1 MKKNLL
7 LVLCTLVLMFSL
19 TACGSNADEKI
30 GGLPKSN
37 YEEMLKNTITQLE
50 SIDGATAESY
60 ITQAESSD
68 DQVSA
73 GLFADWKECYSLKG
87 EFVDY
92 YDNNAVVGGV
102 NIGPINIGGTKAF
115 DVSKSGKTITATL
128 VGHYSKRDLK
138 LTVVFNANKVQDG
151 PTAINIEPIY
161 SLGETMQKAGLNTVM
176 GILIVFCMLI
186 VMSGVIKCFEIIP
199 KLEKKAK
206 EKNAPE
212 EKPIATPVATTAAPK
227 KETDDLQLVA
237 VIAAAIAASTGA
249 STDSF
254 VVRSIKKRY

>member
-37 YEEMLKNTITQLE
+37 YEEMLKNTMTQLE

-87 EFVDY
+87 DFVDY

-138 LTVVFNANKVQDG
+138 LTVVFNANDMKSG
-151 PTAINIEPIY
+151 ATAINIEPVY

-176 GILIVFCMLI
+176 GILIVFAMLI
-186 VMSGVIKCFEIIP
+186 VMSGIIKSFELIA
-199 KLEKKAK
+199 KVQNKAKAK
-206 EKNAPE
+206 EE
-212 EKPIATPVATTAAPK
+212 VVVAAPAAVSAPVK
-227 KETDDLQLVA
+227 NETDDLQLVA

-254 VVRSIKKRY
+254 VVRSIKKRR

>member
-19 TACGSNADEKI
+19 TACGSHADEKI

-37 YEEMLKNTITQLE
+37 YEEMLKNTMTQLE

-68 DQVSA
+68 DTVSA
-73 GLFADWKECYSLKG
+73 GLFRNWVECYKVRG

-102 NIGPINIGGTKAF
+102 NIGPFNIGGTKAF

-138 LTVVFNANKVQDG
+138 LTVVFNANDMKSG
-151 PTAINIEPIY
+151 ATAINIEPVY

-176 GILIVFCMLI
+176 GILIVFAMLI
-186 VMSGVIKCFEIIP
+186 VMSGIIKSFELIA
-199 KLEKKAK
+199 KVQNKAKAK
-206 EKNAPE
+206 EEVVVSAPAAVSAPVKN
-212 EKPIATPVATTAAPK
+212 
-227 KETDDLQLVA
+227 ETDDLQLVA

-254 VVRSIKKRY
+254 VVRSIKKRR

>member
-37 YEEMLKNTITQLE
+37 YEEMLKNTMTQLE

-87 EFVDY
+87 DFVDY

-102 NIGPINIGGTKAF
+102 NIGPFNIGGTKAF

-138 LTVVFNANKVQDG
+138 LTVVFNANDMKSG
-151 PTAINIEPIY
+151 ATAINIEPVY

-176 GILIVFCMLI
+176 GILIVFAMLI
-186 VMSGVIKCFEIIP
+186 VMSGIIKSFELIS
-199 KLEKKAK
+199 KVQNKAKAK
-206 EKNAPE
+206 EE
-212 EKPIATPVATTAAPK
+212 VVVAAPAAVSAPVK
-227 KETDDLQLVA
+227 NETDDLQLVA

-254 VVRSIKKRY
+254 VVRSIKKRR